1 MPITVIR
8 RVIRAQVLCLI
19 AAASLTGVAASA
31 QEESF
36 PSKPVR
42 IVLLMAAGNG
52 LDATTR
58 TFADM
63 LAKELGQPVLVD
75 NRPGASGIIAFQTVK
90 SAPADGYTLLIGSSS
105 PTTVYTALKKPLPY
119 DPFKDFKPVA
129 GLLRATAL
137 FSVPA
142 DSKLTSMR
150 DLPAFA
156 KAKSGPV
163 TVGTYTDLYNFGLQ
177 RLAHATGVPLENVP
191 YKGYSAILVD
201 LVGNRVD
208 IAFGDATA
216 PQELIR
222 AGKIRALALTG
233 KTRLATLPDV
243 PTVAESGF
251 PDYTFGSWDVFFVR
265 SETPAPITEKLG
277 AAIRRVLSGPDFPA
291 YLRANGGSEVM
302 LESVPEI
309 QRMMENELAAFKAIA
324 HTLPGAQPQ

>member
-1 MPITVIR
+1 MAPSRTR
-8 RVIRAQVLCLI
+8 QALCLI
-19 AAASLTGVAASA
+19 AAVAALAGVTASA
-31 QEESF
+31 QEEPF
-36 PSKPVR
+36 PSRPVR

-52 LDATTR
+52 LDTATR

-105 PTTVYTALKKPLPY
+105 PTTVYTAMKKPLPY

-129 GLLRATAL
+129 GLLRAIAL
-137 FSVPA
+137 FSAPA
-142 DSKLTSMR
+142 DSKLTSLR

-156 KAKSGPV
+156 KAKPSPV

-177 RLAHATGVPLENVP
+177 RLARTTGVPLENVP
-191 YKGYSAILVD
+191 YKGYSAMLLD
-201 LVGNRVD
+201 LMGDRGVD

-216 PQELIR
+216 PQELIKT
-222 AGKIRALALTG
+222 GKIRALAVTG
-233 KTRLATLPDV
+233 KNRLPTLPDV

-251 PDYTFGSWDVFFVR
+251 PDYTFYSWDVFFVR
-265 SETPAPITEKLG
+265 SETPAPIAEKLG
-277 AAIRRVLSGPDFPA
+277 AAIRRVLNGPDFPA

-302 LESVPEI
+302 LDSVPEI
-309 QRMMENELAAFKAIA
+309 QRMMDNEVAAFKAIA
-324 HTLPGAQPQ
+324 HTLPGAQAQ